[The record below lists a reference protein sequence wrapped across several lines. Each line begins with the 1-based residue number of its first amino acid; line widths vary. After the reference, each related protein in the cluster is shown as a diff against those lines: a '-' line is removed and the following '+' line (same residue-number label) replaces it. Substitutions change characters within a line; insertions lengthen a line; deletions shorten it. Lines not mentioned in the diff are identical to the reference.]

1 MGAYLATP
9 PLPWAYNQGGVII
22 LRDKYVSLQDII
34 DGAVVF
40 EIQDNHGSI
49 SNATVVQYPS
59 DQKYYLQ
66 ASGSMLW
73 QLGDISQAVNRI
85 ELIATGNIP
94 QGFSI
99 VGVTV
104 QDLPEPA
111 TPTGEIKAIDI
122 GDDYVVGVKMSDD
135 SYAVV
140 VVDNAA
146 IITSDSGA
154 IDFTPTPYNGSDFE
168 SIDQLPTSDIPAAF
182 KQVTAQYVN
191 ENGLKLDFGNVKSDV
206 IAVEGDNSPVYIA
219 AA

>member
-1 MGAYLATP
+1 M
-9 PLPWAYNQGGVII
+9 
-22 LRDKYVSLQDII
+22 
-34 DGAVVF
+34 VF
-40 EIQDNHGSI
+40 RVKDNHDI
-49 SNATVVQYPS
+49 EQDAAIVQYPS

-85 ELIATGNIP
+85 QLIATGNIP
-94 QGFSI
+94 QGFSL

-122 GDDYVVGVKMSDD
+122 GGDYVVGVKMSDD

-146 IITSDSGA
+146 IITTEEGA
-154 IDFTPTPYNGSDFE
+154 IEFTPTPFNGTDFE
-168 SIDQLPTSDIPAAF
+168 PIDQLPTSDIPAAF

-191 ENGLKLDFGNVKSDV
+191 ENGLKLDFGNVKSNV
-206 IAVEGDNSPVYIA
+206 IAVEGDNSPVFIA
-219 AA
+219 VA